1 MSMHNALSLSFHDAV
16 STPDRI
22 TAAQRAHG
30 AEPLRELPSQA
41 LLGGNKAVEIVH
53 NGLRYKLQA
62 TRLGKL
68 ILTK

>member
-16 STPDRI
+16 SATGLSQQPARLK
-22 TAAQRAHG
+22 G

-41 LLGGNKAVEIVH
+41 LLGGQKAVEIVH